1 MARIIYGVWDN
12 KVYDSREKAIF
23 EIEELP
29 EFNDFSEFNPG
40 NPIKAFV
47 GGRGFF
53 VFEKETSLLDA
64 LIQYTETA
72 AKESCGKCTP
82 CPVGTK
88 LLHKKLKQLAAGDI
102 NEELLS
108 EIQLLAEQV
117 HTTSMC
123 GMGKHATVATM
134 QAFKYFK
141 DQLLQEAQEG
151 SGVTPQPCTTYT
163 TAPCIE
169 ACPAQLDVPR
179 YIDYIKDGKLSH
191 SLGVILQTYPMAASC
206 GRVCVRF
213 CEQACTR
220 DRIDQP
226 VGIKVLKRFVADH
239 EKYVDDEWFS
249 ENTACNPKSKD
260 MKVAVLGAGPAG
272 VACAYHLLLKGYNV
286 DVFEA
291 EKTAGGMAAKGIPS
305 YRLPKD
311 VLEKEISI
319 VEKLGGAIH
328 YEKRLGKDFSLTD
341 LKMQGYK
348 SIFLGLGTGIGRP
361 LNVEGED
368 PSMNGYTSG
377 LDMLYKVY
385 HYLEDDTPV
394 KLGRKM
400 VVVGGGN
407 VAMDCVRSALRMGV
421 EEVHLVYRR
430 TRNDMPAD
438 IEEIEAAEAEGVTFH
453 YLTNPTKILSDSGRI
468 TGVELTKMEQGEPDA
483 RGRRNVTPVAGSE
496 YTLEVDALVPAVG
509 QQVDLSF
516 NNIEPQLELTRWATI
531 DVDDETLQTSE
542 PGVFAGG
549 DCVTGPAALIQA
561 MASGARAANNI
572 DSYLTY
578 GRVNFSP
585 ARRMRHI
592 IKRFKTSMQEW
603 VKLPVKHEYRVK
615 VEELAPTIRK
625 KMFKEVER
633 PISREQAYHEAN
645 RCLRCYRVYS
655 VITEK

>member
-1 MARIIYGVWDN
+1 MARIIYGVWDDT
-12 KVYDSREKAIF
+12 VYDNREKAIF
-23 EIEELP
+23 EIDELP
-29 EFNDFSEFNPG
+29 EFSNFSEFNPG

-64 LIQYTETA
+64 LIQYTETVA
-72 AKESCGKCTP
+72 HESCGKCTP
-82 CPVGTK
+82 CPVGTR
-88 LLHKKLKQLAAGDI
+88 LLHSKLQTLAMG
-102 NEELLS
+102 NYSEELLD
-108 EIQLLAEQV
+108 EILLLAEQV
-117 HTTSMC
+117 QTTSMC

-134 QAFKYFK
+134 LAITHFR
-141 DQLLQEAQEG
+141 DQLQYESQNKCATK
-151 SGVTPQPCTTYT
+151 SQPCTTYT

-179 YIDYIKDGKLSH
+179 YIDYIRDGKLSH

-220 DRIDQP
+220 QRIDQP

-239 EKYVDDEWFS
+239 EKYVDDDWFS
-249 ENTACNPKSKD
+249 KETPCAQKD
-260 MKVAVLGAGPAG
+260 KDLKVAVLGAGPAG
-272 VACAYHLLLKGYNV
+272 IACAYHLLLKGYSV

-319 VEKLGGAIH
+319 VEKLGGTIH
-328 YEKRLGKDFSLTD
+328 YNKRLGKDLSLTS
-341 LKMQGYK
+341 LKSDGYK

-361 LNVEGED
+361 LKVEGED
-368 PSMNGYTSG
+368 PALVGYTSG

-385 HYLEDDTPV
+385 HYLEDNTPV
-394 KLGRKM
+394 KLGRKIL
-400 VVVGGGN
+400 VVGGGN

-430 TRNDMPAD
+430 TRDDMPAD
-438 IEEIEAAEAEGVTFH
+438 IEEIEAAEEEGVIFH
-453 YLTNPTKILSDSGRI
+453 YLTNPTKIISESGHI
-468 TGVELTKMEQGEPDA
+468 TGVELTKMVQGEPDE
-483 RGRRNVTPVAGSE
+483 RGRRNVTPQAGSE
-496 YTLEVDALVPAVG
+496 FILDIDCLVPAVG

-516 NNIEPQLELTRWATI
+516 NNTDPKLELTRWATI
-531 DVDDETLQTSE
+531 SVDDETLQTSQ

-572 DSYLTY
+572 DSYLTH
-578 GRVNFSP
+578 GRVSFSP
-585 ARRMRHI
+585 SRRMRQI
-592 IKRFKTSMQEW
+592 IKSFKISMQEW

-625 KMFKEVER
+625 KMFKEVEK
-633 PISREQAYHEAN
+633 PISIDQAYHEAG